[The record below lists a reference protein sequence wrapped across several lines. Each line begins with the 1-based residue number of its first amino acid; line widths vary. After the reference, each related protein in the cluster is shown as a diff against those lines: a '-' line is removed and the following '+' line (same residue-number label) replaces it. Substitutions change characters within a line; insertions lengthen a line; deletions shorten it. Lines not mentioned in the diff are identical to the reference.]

1 RNPDIAQ
8 ERAPTGP
15 LRHGEVRTIRPV
27 GRAQWIALTW
37 PPRHGWRV
45 GQARPHRTNFSA
57 MDGRKAWRRGGF
69 LFGDFLL
76 ATQEKVTRAPGR
88 RAEKDRDVVVRRTG
102 PALGATRH
110 PLPRGEGTVD
120 SSLRLNDGLKRSS
133 RSPRDRSRPD

>member
-45 GQARPHRTNFSA
+45 GQARPRRTNFSA
-57 MDGRKAWRRGGF
+57 MDGRKAWRRGGL
-69 LFGDFLL
+69 LFGDVLL
-76 ATQEKVTRAPGR
+76 ATQEKATCACGM
-88 RAEKDRDVVVRRTG
+88 RAEKDRDVGHQKQRHRV
-102 PALGATRH
+102 PAFAGMTIKRNAGSTRGH
-110 PLPRGEGTVD
+110 
-120 SSLRLNDGLKRSS
+120 RSTS
-133 RSPRDRSRPD
+133 PNTRS